1 MTKKLVGVASLVVA
15 MTALSQVRVRVPVPA
30 KTVDLSANGALVAFL
45 PDGGCSSRAEVQQ
58 AGAVGYEADRS
69 RTLQHERPLPGGLC
83 RGLRE
88 FVVSKVAGDFGAPK

>member
-1 MTKKLVGVASLVVA
+1 MKNIIAVVSIVCA
-15 MTALSQVRVRVPVPA
+15 AAALAQVRVRVPVPA
-30 KTVDLSANGALVAFL
+30 KTVDLVANGALVAFL

-58 AGAVGYEADRS
+58 AGATCYEADRS

-88 FVVSKVAGDFGAPK
+88 FVVSKVASDFGAPK